1 MGSKDGTRVDLMT
14 DTLAHG
20 NIHTNWL
27 GHILSPLPLSR
38 PPTCRPQEAAD
49 SSRRTRPHRVVLA
62 NGPLLTP
69 VLTPPLQRTS
79 GGGRASS
86 AKLALAVAS
95 SEAVHTKAAVY
106 EA

>member
-1 MGSKDGTRVDLMT
+1 M
-14 DTLAHG
+14 
-20 NIHTNWL
+20 
-27 GHILSPLPLSR
+27 
-38 PPTCRPQEAAD
+38 
-49 SSRRTRPHRVVLA
+49 A

-69 VLTPPLQRTS
+69 VLTPLLQRTS

-95 SEAVHTKAAVY
+95 SEAVHTKAVVY